1 MFHFTPKR
9 IGAHICMCFVALKV
23 YKELERICK
32 EKEIGM
38 SVDSVIKVAKTI
50 VTIRVNLPN
59 LGEKY
64 LKTIFTTE
72 KQCRLAP
79 LFRLAD
85 YPQTDG
91 IITLL

>member
-1 MFHFTPKR
+1 MAQRYRLIPTPPKK
-9 IGAHICMCFVALKV
+9 GLDA
-23 YKELERICK
+23 YELERICK

-72 KQCRLAP
+72 KQCMLAP